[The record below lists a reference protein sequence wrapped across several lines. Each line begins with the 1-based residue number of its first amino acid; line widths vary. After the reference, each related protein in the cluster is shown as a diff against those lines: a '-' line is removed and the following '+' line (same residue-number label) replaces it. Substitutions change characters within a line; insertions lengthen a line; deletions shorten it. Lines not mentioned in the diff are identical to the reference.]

1 MSGRAA
7 GRLPR
12 RFTLIVVWLAL
23 FADYILMTIV
33 IPIFPVL
40 QESEVSTGML
50 FSAKA
55 ALQIFSAPLVASAV
69 DDHGLRPLMLGLAI
83 EVAST
88 LVFAFTQD
96 YAIWFGARAC
106 QGLASACILS
116 SGFLHVQ
123 RAYADDPPALG
134 AAMGTVTTGIISGV
148 VLGPPIGGIL
158 YGVSTAL
165 PFLLLASLLAIVLIM
180 TVILSCMMSSAAT
193 VPADDPASPEGK
205 RANAHSKAVKLLA
218 DSRITVVLGALFV
231 ANAAIS
237 CLEATIGMYATRSL
251 GLDTSDVGFLFMV
264 TAIPSVIGAKLAGTL
279 GALAQGRKRWRVA
292 LGGMLLQG
300 GFFAAQAV
308 AFPGV
313 SVVAVEVRQSVSQ
326 SPQACPITLLSL
338 TVLCWWCG
346 ATAAALLPDR

>member
-1 MSGRAA
+1 MSDSPHTAA
-7 GRLPR
+7 NPLHFLLRLTPATAR
-12 RFTLIVVWLAL
+12 LL
-23 FADYILMTIV
+23 
-33 IPIFPVL
+33 VL
-40 QESEVSTGML
+40 L
-50 FSAKA
+50 A
-55 ALQIFSAPLVASAV
+55 ALLLCS
-69 DDHGLRPLMLGLAI
+69 GL
-83 EVAST
+83 
-88 LVFAFTQD
+88 
-96 YAIWFGARAC
+96 
-106 QGLASACILS
+106 
-116 SGFLHVQ
+116 FL
-123 RAYADDPPALG
+123 
-134 AAMGTVTTGIISGV
+134 
-148 VLGPPIGGIL
+148 
-158 YGVSTAL
+158 VSTASL
-165 PFLLLASLLAIVLIM
+165 VNLEERLGARGWTLSPQTAPEERIIIVAIDEASLAEVGPWPWARDQIASLVDAIDAAGAQLQLHDIVYPEARPGDDVLLASLQNARGAVIGDVLASLLAIVLIM

-193 VPADDPASPEGK
+193 VPADDPTPPEGK

-218 DSRITVVLGALFV
+218 DSRITVVLGALFA

-264 TAIPSVIGAKLAGTL
+264 TAIPSVIGAKLVGTL

-313 SVVAVEVRQSVSQ
+313 SVVAVEERQPVSH
-326 SPQACPITLLSL
+326 SPQACSITLLSL